1 MKNYIELKIPVQRNA
16 QWYRG
21 LCEVMQEKR
30 IPVRWQNGFYHITV
44 AFMHDD
50 THVDILREAFSR
62 ILFGRKAPLITL
74 DKIEAFQTQNGK
86 EIIINIAPSHP
97 SDELLTLIN
106 EIRTAAINS
115 GSQISKDFFIHITLG
130 RIDAQDVT
138 LDEVKQVISFISF
151 SPFTV
156 SIREAEYR
164 YFRADTIGR
173 WTLI

>member
-1 MKNYIELKIPVQRNA
+1 
-16 QWYRG
+16 
-21 LCEVMQEKR
+21 MQEER

-44 AFMHDD
+44 AFVHDD

-62 ILFGRKAPLITL
+62 ILSGRKAPSITL
-74 DKIEAFQTQNGK
+74 DKLEAFQTQNEK

-106 EIRTAAINS
+106 EMRTAAINS

-138 LDEVKQVISFISF
+138 LDEVKQAISFISF
-151 SPFTV
+151 SPFMV

-164 YFRADTIGR
+164 YSEPTQ
-173 WTLI
+173 